1 MTVYFSNELG
11 VRSIIAKNATHDEV
25 WAAIKSY
32 LSDNFN
38 FTPYYYRHWLN
49 PSNPKETVIDYGSH
63 SCFFYL
69 LEED

>member
-1 MTVYFSNELG
+1 MIVYFSNELG
-11 VRSIIAKNATHDEV
+11 TRTTIAKDVTHDEA

-32 LSDNFN
+32 LANALE
-38 FTPYYYRHWLN
+38 FTPYYYRYWLS

-69 LEED
+69 LED